1 MCRRWRSQTSHRRSI
16 RRSPSLILSSASGGR
31 DPDIPSGALSRSD
44 RFVIFRHH
52 GDFIVV
58 TYLRKK
64 RLIHK
69 VIVVRVSPPT
79 LSGVG
84 WQTQTVRKC
93 VRYAARRVSAVLAAI
108 LLIAAA
114 LTATATSTS
123 AESVSTGY
131 KNDGVSDLI
140 WAAEHFGYSGPGE
153 MQKAGVSAIR
163 FILGVAG
170 GTEKECDLGLADS
183 LDPTGPYVY
192 ESTWSDEELDA
203 LEWVVDHYCITKE
216 QAQLYG
222 GTLFTFFAG
231 LDAAKNGTSAVRR
244 ATTTSTVAPTT
255 TTTTST
261 VAPTT
266 TMGVC
271 WSCAYG

>member
-1 MCRRWRSQTSHRRSI
+1 M
-16 RRSPSLILSSASGGR
+16 
-31 DPDIPSGALSRSD
+31 
-44 RFVIFRHH
+44 
-52 GDFIVV
+52 
-58 TYLRKK
+58 
-64 RLIHK
+64 
-69 VIVVRVSPPT
+69 
-79 LSGVG
+79 
-84 WQTQTVRKC
+84 
-93 VRYAARRVSAVLAAI
+93 RYAARRVSAVLAAV
-108 LLIAAA
+108 LLIAAT

-131 KNDGVSDLI
+131 KADGIVDLI

-163 FILGVAG
+163 FFLAVGGV
-170 GTEKECDLGLADS
+170 TEQECDLGLAAS

-192 ESTWSDEELDA
+192 ASPWSDEELDA

-244 ATTTSTVAPTT
+244 DTTTSTVAP

>member
-1 MCRRWRSQTSHRRSI
+1 M
-16 RRSPSLILSSASGGR
+16 
-31 DPDIPSGALSRSD
+31 
-44 RFVIFRHH
+44 
-52 GDFIVV
+52 
-58 TYLRKK
+58 
-64 RLIHK
+64 
-69 VIVVRVSPPT
+69 
-79 LSGVG
+79 
-84 WQTQTVRKC
+84 
-93 VRYAARRVSAVLAAI
+93 RYAARRVSAVLAAI
-108 LLIAAA
+108 LLIATT

-163 FILGVAG
+163 FFLGVAG
-170 GTEKECDLGLADS
+170 VTEKECDLGLADS

-244 ATTTSTVAPTT
+244 DPTTSTVAP